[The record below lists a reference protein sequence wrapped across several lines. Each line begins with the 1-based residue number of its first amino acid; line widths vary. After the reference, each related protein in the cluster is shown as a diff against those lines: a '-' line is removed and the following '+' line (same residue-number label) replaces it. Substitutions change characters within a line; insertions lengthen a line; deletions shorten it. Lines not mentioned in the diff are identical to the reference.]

1 MGRLKTNS
9 QRVFREL
16 LKKHNEP
23 HCGIPGAS
31 ASAANRLYH
40 GYRTTSPK
48 VIDAIAK
55 HFGKDGNLLI
65 AAWLQDK
72 AEEIPWLRKNEWG
85 WRARIAVA

>member
-23 HCGIPGAS
+23 HCRIPGVS

-55 HFGKDGNLLI
+55 HFGDDGKELVR
-65 AAWLQDK
+65 AWIEDK
-72 AEEIPWLRKNEWG
+72 ACELSCLGPSKWKLLVVIE
-85 WRARIAVA
+85 